1 MSISENIKELRTRL
15 KMTQQEFAD
24 RIGVKRNTVATYEM
38 GRSVPSDAAIVLIC
52 KEFDVRREWL
62 ETGEG
67 QIYVQRS
74 TAILEQLTK
83 EYHLDE
89 RSRTLVENFLSL
101 TPENRK
107 MVIDAFDN
115 AVRLMTRKPDDELT
129 REEMHARLDEEIDE
143 VEAARKRGT
152 ETSSAS
158 IGTSG
163 SFLRSIKGKT

>member
-1 MSISENIKELRTRL
+1 MTIGDRISIIIKEKDL
-15 KMTQQEFAD
+15 KKVEFAATLEID
-24 RIGVKRNTVATYEM
+24 QSYVSKLVKGKAE
-38 GRSVPSDAAIVLIC
+38 PSLALLEKIC
-52 KEFDVRREWL
+52 RTFGVRREWL
-62 ETGEG
+62 ERGEG
-67 QIYVQRS
+67 EMYVRR
-74 TAILEQLTK
+74 TPAILEQLTK
-83 EYHLDE
+83 EYQLDE